1 MSDGT
6 HSDYYTS
13 QSSRLLKDLD
23 KFLKRMRKRLA
34 ERYGEEGTAALHRE
48 TLAEFERL
56 IPQIPYIGGKENSL
70 TPTLIQ
76 SAWALALYRVVQ
88 RHDGTVEEA
97 GELIY
102 RGAEAM
108 FNRYPAFLRHLIGR
122 FAFSKWCVRKMQQAA
137 RRSQKREYPGDW
149 VWEVIE
155 GDGETFDGGMDYT
168 ECGIAKF
175 FHAQGADE
183 LTPYLCNLDYV
194 TFRALGLGLKR
205 TKTLGWGCDQCD
217 FRIIKG
223 GETPL
228 AWPPTFPERNCG
240 GSINNTI
247 Q

>member
-13 QSSRLLKDLD
+13 QSSKLLKDLD

-34 ERYGEEGTAALHRE
+34 ERYGEEGAATLHRE

-88 RHDGTVEEA
+88 RRGGMLEET
-97 GELIY
+97 GELIC
-102 RGAEAM
+102 RGAETM

-122 FAFSKWCVRKMQQAA
+122 FAFSKWRVRKMQRAA

-155 GDGETFDGGMDYT
+155 GNGETFDGGMDYT
-168 ECGIAKF
+168 ECGIVKF
-175 FHAQGADE
+175 FHVQGADE

-194 TFRALGLGLKR
+194 AFRALGLGLKR
-205 TKTLGWGCDQCD
+205 TKILGHGCD

-223 GETPL
+223 GETPP
-228 AWPPTFPERNCG
+228 AWPPTFPEEDCG
-240 GSINNTI
+240 GSTKI
-247 Q
+247 